1 MSFDEHLIVY
11 MFQINKTRSA
21 TELAIVEFLAS
32 LKYYASEW
40 PRAKNYALMLGFYQ
54 SDDSFVSL
62 RKSGTSDTK
71 LPPRLNDG
79 KINELDEPYYDI
91 YQ

>member
-1 MSFDEHLIVY
+1 M
-11 MFQINKTRSA
+11 
-21 TELAIVEFLAS
+21 AIVEFLAS

-40 PRAKNYALMLGFYQ
+40 PRAKNFALMLGFYQ

-91 YQ
+91 YLQEFYLHCYSILNSEQSNF